1 MIAIIQRV
9 TYSRVT
15 VEDRLIS
22 QIDHGLMVLL
32 GVAVDDTDDD
42 IAYMVRKLPKL
53 RIFSD
58 DNDKMNLSVQ
68 DVGGKMQLISQFTLL
83 GDCRQGNRP
92 SYITAAR
99 PDKATEYYERV
110 VQGIAEQGV
119 EVVTG
124 AFREHMQVELLNSGP
139 VTIIM
144 DSRNK

>member
-124 AFREHMQVELLNSGP
+124 AFGEHMQVELLNSGP